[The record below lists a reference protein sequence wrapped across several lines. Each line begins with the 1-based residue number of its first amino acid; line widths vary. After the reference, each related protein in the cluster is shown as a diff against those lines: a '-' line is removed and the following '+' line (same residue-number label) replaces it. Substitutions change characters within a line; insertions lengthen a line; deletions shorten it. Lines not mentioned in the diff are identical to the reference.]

1 MGRVVA
7 RKGRRKFT
15 TGWCASGYCEGTK
28 PEGIRTC
35 DDFERCP
42 CECHLKIDKMFEA
55 VGEERILIENPNH
68 HPFSRVRDYW
78 MPGDPEPDGD
88 RIEAPPSPVESTE
101 PDAQPALAP
110 GHQPR
115 AERTP
120 TGRKRK
126 GGLELEVLHVC
137 TEFIENVYEWELC
150 TPKLVAEAI
159 GTQNAEEPPSTG
171 AVQAVWNRW
180 EELGFAK
187 QAKKPA
193 RFVEFTHSLHSPED
207 LDRLK
212 TRNKKTSRLKKAEE
226 RRGVRYS

>member
-1 MGRVVA
+1 MSKAIA
-7 RKGRRKFT
+7 RKGRRKFR

-28 PEGIRTC
+28 PEGIATC
-35 DDFERCP
+35 SDFERCP
-42 CECHLKIDKMFEA
+42 CECHLKIDKMFEMA
-55 VGEERILIENPNH
+55 DEPRILIENPNH
-68 HPFSRVRDYW
+68 HPFSKKRDYW
-78 MPGDPEPDGD
+78 MPGDSEPDGD
-88 RIEAPPSPVESTE
+88 SILGLPDAVESTE
-101 PDAQPALAP
+101 SDAQPALVP

-126 GGLELEVLHVC
+126 GGLEMEVLHVC
-137 TEFIENVYEWELC
+137 TEFVEEVYEWELC

-180 EELGFAK
+180 EVLGFAE

-193 RFVEFTHSLHSPED
+193 RFVRFTHSSHAAGD
-207 LDRLK
+207 LERLK
-212 TRNKKTSRLKKAEE
+212 SDVKKASRKRKAEE
-226 RRGVRYS
+226 RRGVRYT